1 MMGKAANVMYSTF
14 FMGIK
19 REAPISWALLT
30 VRFIAGFSMFL
41 HGTAKIG
48 MPMTWMG
55 DFILGWVQLLVTMV
69 EFGGGIAWMLGL
81 ATRLASLGISVTML
95 GAIIMG
101 HLMVADPLYRITVT
115 GNSEGSGVP
124 FLELPMWFATADGHS
139 SFGSGSAELA
149 ILYFILGICL
159 FYTGGGAFS
168 VDRILNKDWARLPSE

>member
-1 MMGKAANVMYSTF
+1 MSKVANVIYRTI

-19 REAPISWALLT
+19 REAPISWALLI
-30 VRFIAGFSMFL
+30 VRSVAGFGMFL

-55 DFILGWVQLLVTMV
+55 DFIPGWLQLLVTMV
-69 EFGGGIAWMLGL
+69 EFGGGIAWVSGL

-101 HLMVADPLYRITVT
+101 HLVVADPLYRITVT
-115 GNSEGSGVP
+115 GNSEGPGVP
-124 FLELPMWFATADGHS
+124 FLEFPMWFATADGHS

-159 FYTGGGAFS
+159 YYTG
-168 VDRILNKDWARLPSE
+168 VDPSQSTGC